1 MISRDDILCELEKEL
16 GDLLAGAPADL
27 SESALKSI
35 EVESIGY
42 AEHVLNA
49 LTTQELQS
57 AGAFNRFA
65 GARTDEDALAVKP
78 MLPRRSECEKK
89 ITNLPQQCRR

>member
-1 MISRDDILCELEKEL
+1 MILREDILSELEKEL
-16 GDLLAGAPADL
+16 GDLLATAPASM
-27 SESALKSI
+27 SESALMTIKA
-35 EVESIGY
+35 ESIGHTK
-42 AEHVLNA
+42 HVLNS

-89 ITNLPQQCRR
+89 ITTLSQHRRR

>member
-1 MISRDDILCELEKEL
+1 MILREDILSELEKEL
-16 GDLLAGAPADL
+16 GDLLAAAPADL
-27 SESALKSI
+27 SESTLKDI
-35 EVESIGY
+35 KAESIGY

-78 MLPRRSECEKK
+78 MLPRRSECEKT
-89 ITNLPQQCRR
+89 ITTLPQQCRR